1 MDSSTIVKTSS
12 IVFYIT
18 LAAFFI
24 FLLMLVIHYTV
35 TPFLP
40 FISTTVKSTVSEETY
55 VSKTLYNESPAPP
68 DTLMK
73 FEPTITILNKEKF
86 TLTFDC
92 MVNNTYRSTTVPR
105 VLLYFGASSPLAVAN
120 NNSLREY
127 YGSSESDTPRLLNS
141 TNSDLLTSFD
151 KSNFIVYADPVKND
165 LKVGIFTTSPD
176 DNKKYLEIA
185 SIIPNIPINEP
196 FQITVV
202 LGTTF
207 IEVYKNKKLESTYTI
222 GSLLQKP
229 TILNTSSIPGS
240 NYGIYTPIS
249 FIGDSI
255 KIGNIQ
261 FYNGILTSGQ
271 IRDLTPTI
279 RPKTFF
285 R

>member
-12 IVFYIT
+12 IVFYTT

-24 FLLMLVIHYTV
+24 FLLMLVIHYSV

-40 FISTTVKSTVSEETY
+40 FISTNVKSIVSEEAY
-55 VSKTLYNESPAPP
+55 ISKTLYNESPAPP

-73 FEPTITILNKEKF
+73 FDPTITILNKEKF

-92 MVNNTYRSTTVPR
+92 MINNTYRSTTVPR
-105 VLLYFGASSPLAVAN
+105 VLLYFGGSSPAVVAN

-127 YGSSESDTPRLLNS
+127 FGSSESDTSRLLNS
-141 TNSDLLTSFD
+141 TNSDLITSFD

-165 LKVGIFTTSPD
+165 LKVGIFTSD
-176 DNKKYLEIA
+176 ENNKKYLEIA

-207 IEVYKNKKLESTYTI
+207 VEVYKNKKLESTYTI
-222 GSLLQKP
+222 GSLLQKS
-229 TILNTSSIPGS
+229 TRLNTSSIPAS

-271 IRDLTPTI
+271 IRDLTPTL